1 MGPNLATLLRL
12 LLVTD
17 DALLEGRDL
26 VAVCLAAVRGGVTSV
41 ELRLKQASPRELLAR
56 ARELVTVLPVPVLV
70 NDRLDVALAAGAA
83 GVHLGPD
90 DVPVAL
96 ARRAVPEGFLIGAS
110 VGAKPGAVER
120 GLLADYWG
128 VGPWR
133 TTLTKPDSRR
143 PLGPEAFGTIV
154 AAGGGIPCVAIGG
167 VLPEDS
173 AAVRHAGGVG
183 LAVGRGI
190 LGEND
195 VEAAA
200 RRYASA

>member
-12 LLVTD
+12 MLVTD
-17 DALLEGRDL
+17 DALLEGREL
-26 VAVCLAAVRGGVTSV
+26 IAVCLAAVRGGVTSV
-41 ELRLKQASPRELLAR
+41 ELRLKQPGPRELLAH
-56 ARELVTVLPVPVLV
+56 ARELVAALPVPVLV

-90 DVPVAL
+90 DLPVAL
-96 ARRAVPEGFLIGAS
+96 ARHAAPEGFIVGAS
-110 VGAKPGAVER
+110 VGAKSGAIEGGR
-120 GLLADYWG
+120 GADYWG

-133 TTLTKPDSRR
+133 TTFTKRDSRA
-143 PLGPEAFGTIV
+143 PLGPEGFGTIV
-154 AAGGGIPCVAIGG
+154 AAAGGVPCVAIGG

-173 AAVRHAGGVG
+173 AAVRQRGGVG
-183 LAVGRGI
+183 IAVAAGI
-190 LGEND
+190 LGSAD